1 MKLFVDIGL
10 LFKRKM
16 RETLRNP
23 VFIIIS
29 MSTPIV
35 YLVLFAPLLNKL
47 AGVQGFTAGH
57 VLNTFI
63 PGLLVIVAFMSGL
76 FVGYNMIDEVKNG
89 VLERMRVTPTSRFS
103 LLAGRVL
110 RDLVNMT
117 VVVVLFVLIAIPFG
131 FDLNV
136 PGFLVELVL
145 LAMIL
150 ITTSSFG
157 NALGVILGD
166 EDKLSPIIQGINL
179 PVILLSGMLLPMEL
193 APKWLQ
199 VIAHFNPAYYVV
211 EAGRQLAVGNFLN
224 AKVAYAFLFMVP
236 LTVIVVVWA
245 TRAFQRSVS

>member
-16 RETLRNP
+16 LETLRNP

-29 MSTPIV
+29 ISTPIV

-47 AGVQGFTAGH
+47 AGVRGFTAGH

-63 PGLLVIVAFMSGL
+63 PGLLVIVAFLSGL
-76 FVGYNMIDEVKNG
+76 FVGYTMIDEVKNG

-117 VVVVLFVLIAIPFG
+117 VVVVFFVLIAIPFG

-150 ITTSSFG
+150 ITTSSIG

-211 EAGRQLAVGNFLN
+211 EAGRQLAVGKFLN

-236 LTVIVVVWA
+236 VTVIVVIWA
-245 TRAFQRSVS
+245 TRTFQRSVS

>member
-1 MKLFVDIGL
+1 
-10 LFKRKM
+10 
-16 RETLRNP
+16 
-23 VFIIIS
+23 
-29 MSTPIV
+29 
-35 YLVLFAPLLNKL
+35 
-47 AGVQGFTAGH
+47 
-57 VLNTFI
+57 
-63 PGLLVIVAFMSGL
+63 
-76 FVGYNMIDEVKNG
+76 
-89 VLERMRVTPTSRFS
+89 
-103 LLAGRVL
+103 
-110 RDLVNMT
+110 MT

-245 TRAFQRSVS
+245 TRTFQRSVS

>member
-1 MKLFVDIGL
+1 VKLFVDIGL

-16 RETLRNP
+16 LETLRNP

-35 YLVLFAPLLNKL
+35 YLVLFAPLLNHL
-47 AGVQGFTAGH
+47 TGIPGVTPGH
-57 VLNTFI
+57 VLNAFI
-63 PGLLVIVAFMSGL
+63 PGLLVIVAFLSGL
-76 FVGYNMIDEVKNG
+76 FVGYTMIDEVKNG

-117 VVVVLFVLIAIPFG
+117 VVVVFFVIIAIPFG

-166 EDKLSPIIQGINL
+166 EDKLSPIVQGINL

-199 VIAHFNPAYYVV
+199 VIAHLNPAYYVV
-211 EAGRQLAVGNFLN
+211 EAGRQLQAGNILS
-224 AKVAYAFLFMVP
+224 AKVAYAFMFMVP
-236 LTVIVVVWA
+236 LTVIVMVWA
-245 TRAFQRSVS
+245 TRTFQRSVS

>member
-16 RETLRNP
+16 LETLRNP

-110 RDLVNMT
+110 RDLVNMM
-117 VVVVLFVLIAIPFG
+117 VVVVLFALIAIPFG

-157 NALGVILGD
+157 NAMGVILGD
-166 EDKLSPIIQGINL
+166 EDKLSPIVQGINL
-179 PVILLSGMLLPMEL
+179 PIILLSGMLLPMEL

-211 EAGRQLAVGNFLN
+211 EAGRQLAVGQFLN

-236 LTVIVVVWA
+236 VTVIIVIWA
-245 TRAFQRSVS
+245 TRTFQRSVS